1 MRIRG
6 WIWAGPAVFLLHDAE
21 EVLTI
26 APWLREH
33 RTELPLAVQ
42 PFMGVT
48 TRQFALAVLLLFAG
62 FLAVAAHAAWR
73 AQRGR
78 ASPVFLL
85 VVGALVGNGL
95 THLAQ
100 AALFRGYTPGVAT
113 AALLVLPYGYF
124 LGERLR
130 ASGLATRRVWAG
142 AIAAGVVLQVPL
154 AALMLLAVQ

>member
-1 MRIRG
+1 MRIGG

-21 EVLTI
+21 EVLTL

-33 RTELPLAVQ
+33 GTELPPVVQ

-62 FLAVAAHAAWR
+62 FLAAAAHGAWC
-73 AQRGR
+73 AQRVR

-85 VVGALVGNGL
+85 VVGVLIGNGL

-100 AALFRGYTPGVAT
+100 AALFRGYTPGVVT
-113 AALLVLPYGYF
+113 ALLVVLPYGYF

-130 ASGLATRRVWAG
+130 TSGLATRRTWAG
-142 AIAAGVVLQVPL
+142 AIAAGAVVQVPL
-154 AALMLLAVQ
+154 AALMLLAVR